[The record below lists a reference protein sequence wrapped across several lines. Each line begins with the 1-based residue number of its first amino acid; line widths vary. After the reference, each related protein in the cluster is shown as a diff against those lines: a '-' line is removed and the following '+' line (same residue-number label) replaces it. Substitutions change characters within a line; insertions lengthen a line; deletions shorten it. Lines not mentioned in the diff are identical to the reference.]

1 MYLYWMQRI
10 SPVFWVI
17 IPCEHFSI
25 IYLSS
30 LEFKYCVLLL
40 HMKQSKYTQI
50 YTSTSPYCNTFLIW
64 PHYNLPTTI
73 EGNHQNP
80 IKIYSGKTYQR
91 SRFIAFSF
99 SSSFTGNIVGRI
111 CVCLFEGTSLHSSN
125 HCPSFSITFK
135 GVNINTVKNTC
146 HHFTGFN

>member
-17 IPCEHFSI
+17 ISCEHFSI
-25 IYLSS
+25 ISLSS
-30 LEFKYCVLLL
+30 LEFKCCVLLL
-40 HMKQSKYTQI
+40 HMKQSKYTQT
-50 YTSTSPYCNTFLIW
+50 YTSTSLYCNTFLTW

-73 EGNHQNP
+73 QGNPQNP

-111 CVCLFEGTSLHSSN
+111 CVCLFEGTSPHSSN

-135 GVNINTVKNTC
+135 GVNINTVKNMC